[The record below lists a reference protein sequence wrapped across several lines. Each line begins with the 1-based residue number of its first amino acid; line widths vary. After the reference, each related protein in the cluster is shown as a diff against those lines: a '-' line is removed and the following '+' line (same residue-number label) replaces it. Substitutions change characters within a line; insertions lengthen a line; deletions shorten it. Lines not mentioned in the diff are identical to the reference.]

1 MRKNRFSILL
11 LLVVFAFAAAAC
23 GGSPAATAT
32 SVPATQ
38 TTAPTEAATV
48 EATAAATTAPTAE
61 ATVEPTTEATAEPT
75 KEATAEPTTEAT
87 AEPTTE
93 ATAEPTKEATAE
105 PTKEPTAE
113 ATKEA
118 LAPTEAPTEAPT
130 VEPTKEPTKE
140 PTAEPTKEPTKAP
153 TVEPTVEPTKEPT
166 KEPTA
171 VPPTN
176 TSTPIPVTQAPTET
190 AVPPTATEVPPTSTP
205 APTNTSVVQP
215 TLNAA
220 GTRIIEFATA
230 TAEARKAA
238 MATPEPTAEATAE
251 ATAAATIAVTEAA
264 TAAPTAEA
272 TAPAAC
278 RSTGELIVGTDAA
291 YPPFEN
297 INTTTNEFEGFDID
311 LLNAVAAKAGF
322 TVKYENAAFDPIFIN
337 LASGQFDIVISAA
350 TITEERMKTV
360 SFSNP
365 YFAAGQVIVVR
376 KDDAATIK
384 TPEDL
389 AGKTI
394 GVQLGTTGAEAAKEI
409 KDVTVKEYQTAPEA
423 FQALANK
430 DVDAVVNDNVVSLTL
445 ILNRP
450 ELNLVVT
457 GDPFTVEYYGI
468 AVRMECGDLLTV
480 INTALEE
487 VIKDGT
493 YEEIY
498 KKYLGE
504 APTKEFRKGSVGVK
518 P

>member
-1 MRKNRFSILL
+1 
-11 LLVVFAFAAAAC
+11 
-23 GGSPAATAT
+23 
-32 SVPATQ
+32 
-38 TTAPTEAATV
+38 
-48 EATAAATTAPTAE
+48 
-61 ATVEPTTEATAEPT
+61 
-75 KEATAEPTTEAT
+75 
-87 AEPTTE
+87 
-93 ATAEPTKEATAE
+93 
-105 PTKEPTAE
+105 
-113 ATKEA
+113 
-118 LAPTEAPTEAPT
+118 
-130 VEPTKEPTKE
+130 
-140 PTAEPTKEPTKAP
+140 
-153 TVEPTVEPTKEPT
+153 
-166 KEPTA
+166 
-171 VPPTN
+171 
-176 TSTPIPVTQAPTET
+176 VTQAPTET
-190 AVPPTATEVPPTSTP
+190 AVPPTATEVPPTNTP